1 MTAEL
6 IAIIAAAISLGGLT
20 LVTTGSLR
28 SDFRRLTDQ
37 VADVDR
43 RVARLE
49 GMIDTLQ
56 SVILAGRRPT
66 PTKGPLRDVRDHY
79 YRPSGIVRSS
89 TPDEQACL
97 DREVWPDGQALSVPT
112 ANVLNRD
119 SNWTRLTRAAHPQR
133 MRR

>member
-6 IAIIAAAISLGGLT
+6 VAIIAAAISLGGLT

-56 SVILAGRRPT
+56 SVILAGRRPPADT
-66 PTKGPLRDVRDHY
+66 
-79 YRPSGIVRSS
+79 
-89 TPDEQACL
+89 DE
-97 DREVWPDGQALSVPT
+97 G
-112 ANVLNRD
+112 
-119 SNWTRLTRAAHPQR
+119 AAA
-133 MRR
+133 